1 MARLTVPAGNA
12 PARGAKAWATWFLL
26 LLLLAALAV
35 HAARNHLHHDWVT
48 LVDDL
53 PWAGALLALAGLALT
68 RWRARQ
74 PPRPETVRGVTRRW
88 AVPVGLTGLAAVM
101 VLAPALPAGRSGLT
115 VRAAR
120 TWGTVESG
128 PPRGSLVAPRA
139 LDTVPAGT
147 APFLVASG
155 WVYAPSAG
163 GYAPTIAGAGPA
175 TLWIDERPIVVV
187 PPAPEV
193 EPIVGVNRGRYRES
207 TVHLARG
214 FHRLALWYPAGGAP
228 RPHWRLPAADTLH
241 RIRTDHVL
249 PDDASPAERQWRA
262 WLLAAR
268 RGGVLGLACLAV
280 AAAAGGLARIAPA
293 VAGTPTGR
301 LSAAGHAV
309 VALVCFTLTDTS
321 LLLWEGQTDALRR
334 VLLVVLPVALLA
346 GLFGRGRGAGAR
358 TAGNRPRW
366 SAGWRTGGALL
377 VLLAIQLALVIRFLV
392 FVDGRLP
399 LPGDHGSFLYRYHS
413 LLHVLPRLRGY
424 DPWWNAGTVD
434 SSAALSGAASTLALF
449 WPLLWFGPLERVYAT
464 VLPLVGAGLVPWCL
478 FAATRLLGGSRLAAL
493 LAGLLA
499 LAPDETYFWWFMAHG
514 TVPAVVSAALATL
527 SLALAWR
534 VSVRH
539 DPRRWLALALAAC
552 LTVGLFWALF
562 AVMVG
567 PALLLGAALFW
578 RRLGRRDLRL
588 ALGIA
593 AALLLVHGHW
603 LAGLRGG
610 LRVPYTAVGPFGAVP
625 WRQFLS
631 MGLDVILIDPNPLG
645 LVLGAVGLCLLPR
658 PLRLAWG
665 AFVGSLLLTAT
676 ILRPLFPWL
685 ELERFLVPLSFA
697 LIPPAAWLAARVLR
711 AAAREAGP
719 AAVALGLALLAV
731 LGVHA
736 DGVWR
741 QYSGQTRRGASQVE
755 FEAPETRRLV
765 EWLRALPPDGAR
777 IILGADLPGT
787 GRLGGGY
794 PAFLQPL
801 SGRPLM
807 GYHQNFKVVDLHIWD
822 LLGTGDLRETLQLFN
837 VKYLILGSRQQ
848 ARARLDGT
856 PGVTLRERLPGD
868 LVVYEAP
875 GPSGY
880 LIGARGTVAFDYDS
894 LRVRLD
900 EPVTAPVTL
909 KFRWA
914 RGLVSEPPVTIE
926 PVEVR
931 PGVRFI
937 RIHPA
942 GAREIRIGYVD
953 CCPWH
958 PVEWWA
964 RWRSGHL
971 WLPARSAAMAG
982 GASARLW
989 DVEGPDMS
997 APAGEGGSGRGV

>member
-1 MARLTVPAGNA
+1 M
-12 PARGAKAWATWFLL
+12 
-26 LLLLAALAV
+26 
-35 HAARNHLHHDWVT
+35 
-48 LVDDL
+48 
-53 PWAGALLALAGLALT
+53 
-68 RWRARQ
+68 
-74 PPRPETVRGVTRRW
+74 
-88 AVPVGLTGLAAVM
+88 
-101 VLAPALPAGRSGLT
+101 
-115 VRAAR
+115 
-120 TWGTVESG
+120 
-128 PPRGSLVAPRA
+128 
-139 LDTVPAGT
+139 
-147 APFLVASG
+147 
-155 WVYAPSAG
+155 
-163 GYAPTIAGAGPA
+163 
-175 TLWIDERPIVVV
+175 
-187 PPAPEV
+187 
-193 EPIVGVNRGRYRES
+193 
-207 TVHLARG
+207 
-214 FHRLALWYPAGGAP
+214 
-228 RPHWRLPAADTLH
+228 
-241 RIRTDHVL
+241 
-249 PDDASPAERQWRA
+249 
-262 WLLAAR
+262 
-268 RGGVLGLACLAV
+268 LGLACLAV

-346 GLFGRGRGAGAR
+346 GLLGRGRRAGAGV
-358 TAGNRPRW
+358 AGRGRRRW
-366 SAGWRTGGALL
+366 PAGWRTGGALL
-377 VLLAIQLALVIRFLV
+377 VLLAIQVALVIRFLV

-399 LPGDHGSFLYRYHS
+399 LPGDHGSFLYRYHT

-539 DPRRWLALALAAC
+539 DPRRWLALALAAG

-610 LRVPYTAVGPFGAVP
+610 LRVPYTAVGPVGAVP

-755 FEAPETRRLV
+755 FEATETRRLV

-777 IILGADLPGT
+777 IILGAELPGT

-822 LLGTGDLRETLQLFN
+822 LLGTGDLRETLELFN
-837 VKYLILGSRQQ
+837 VQVRDPRRPAAGAGPPRRDARRDA
-848 ARARLDGT
+848 ARAAARRPRRL
-856 PGVTLRERLPGD
+856 R
-868 LVVYEAP
+868 
-875 GPSGY
+875 
-880 LIGARGTVAFDYDS
+880 GARPA
-894 LRVRLD
+894 RVPDRRAGD
-900 EPVTAPVTL
+900 
-909 KFRWA
+909 
-914 RGLVSEPPVTIE
+914 RGLRLRLAP
-926 PVEVR
+926 R
-931 PGVRFI
+931 PAGRARHRARDPQV
-937 RIHPA
+937 PLGP
-942 GAREIRIGYVD
+942 GARERAARHDRAGGGATGRPVHPDASGRRAGDPHRVRRLLPLASRRVVGPLAERSPLAPGALGGDGRRRIG
-953 CCPWH
+953 
-958 PVEWWA
+958 
-964 RWRSGHL
+964 
-971 WLPARSAAMAG
+971 
-982 GASARLW
+982 
-989 DVEGPDMS
+989 
-997 APAGEGGSGRGV
+997 